1 MQGCDSMDKIDRALR
16 QVLKAEA
23 DRIEKPLC
31 SMTLMKCVRC
41 KEACEKRMNKN
52 DKRLT
57 DVEQKEALL
66 NEHRKLYR
74 QRLEL
79 DKRIDSIR
87 EQIRYYEDKER

>member
-1 MQGCDSMDKIDRALR
+1 MDKAERALK

-41 KEACEKRMNKN
+41 KPECEKRI
-52 DKRLT
+52 DKHGRRLT
-57 DVEQKEALL
+57 DTERKEALL
-66 NEHRKLYR
+66 NQHRKLFKE
-74 QRLEL
+74 RLEL
-79 DKRIDSIR
+79 DKRIDAIR